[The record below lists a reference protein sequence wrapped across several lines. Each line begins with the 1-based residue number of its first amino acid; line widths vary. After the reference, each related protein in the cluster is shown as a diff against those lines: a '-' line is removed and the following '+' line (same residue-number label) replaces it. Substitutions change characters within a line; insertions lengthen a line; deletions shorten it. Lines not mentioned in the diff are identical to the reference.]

1 MENNNIKNTDSQDTQ
16 SEKGSQVRKNGQGK
30 PGFRH
35 NRHYKKHYGGHPA
48 DKKPRENE
56 PAEDNISVSEENAVV
71 AEEMIPEAEKE
82 IQNEAPAAPAEEAVT
97 AASPEA
103 EEAPAQSE
111 LDRALDRAE
120 NAPEASDEKVE
131 IVGVRFKPVGKIYY
145 FDPDGIILSTDDGVI
160 LETARGVEYG
170 TVAIANR
177 MVSVSEIVSPL
188 KKIIRAATD
197 EDLKKLEKNR
207 EVEERARQ
215 VWALQ
220 VEKHGLE
227 MTLVDVEYTFD
238 NTKLLFYF
246 TAEGRIDFRNFVKDV
261 AAVFKTRI
269 ELRQIGVRDEA
280 KQIGGFGVCGREFCC
295 RTFLDEF
302 QQVSIK
308 MAKEQGL
315 SLNSVKISGTC
326 GRLMCCLRYESDTY
340 EEELKKTPAVDSIV
354 ETPDGKGVVVESNV
368 LAGLVKVR
376 LDGMRETAPRLFS
389 REQVKIVGRI
399 RRNDNEM
406 DEELKKLQD

>member
-1 MENNNIKNTDSQDTQ
+1 MENNNIKKTENTENG
-16 SEKGSQVRKNGQGK
+16 EKNYRVHHNNRGKNNFHHRNHFKKNDGE
-30 PGFRH
+30 FR
-35 NRHYKKHYGGHPA
+35 R
-48 DKKPRENE
+48 DKKTDEVN
-56 PAEDNISVSEENAVV
+56 AENAVADV
-71 AEEMIPEAEKE
+71 EL
-82 IQNEAPAAPAEEAVT
+82 V
-97 AASPEA
+97 EA
-103 EEAPAQSE
+103 EEVNETADVVEETVEKTVEEASAE
-111 LDRALDRAE
+111 AE
-120 NAPEASDEKVE
+120 NQPCNEEFPEIPAEAGASDEKVE

-145 FDPDGIILSTDDGVI
+145 FDPAGIELCTEDGVI

-170 TVAIANR
+170 NVAIPNR
-177 MVSVSEIVSPL
+177 MVPVSEIVSPL
-188 KKIIRAATD
+188 KKIIRKATA
-197 EDLKKLEKNR
+197 EDFEKLEKNR
-207 EVEERARQ
+207 EVEAHARQ
-215 VWALQ
+215 IWAGQ
-220 VEKHGLE
+220 VEKHGLD

-246 TAEGRIDFRNFVKDV
+246 TAEGRVDFRNFVKDV

-280 KQIGGFGVCGREFCC
+280 KQVGGFGVCGREFCC

-389 REQVKIVGRI
+389 REQVKILGKI

>member
-1 MENNNIKNTDSQDTQ
+1 MENNNIKKTENTENG
-16 SEKGSQVRKNGQGK
+16 EKNYRVHHNNRGKNNFHHRNHFKKNDGE
-30 PGFRH
+30 FR
-35 NRHYKKHYGGHPA
+35 R
-48 DKKPRENE
+48 DKKTDEVN
-56 PAEDNISVSEENAVV
+56 AENAVADV
-71 AEEMIPEAEKE
+71 EL
-82 IQNEAPAAPAEEAVT
+82 V
-97 AASPEA
+97 EA
-103 EEAPAQSE
+103 EEVNETADVVEETVEKTVEEASAE
-111 LDRALDRAE
+111 AE
-120 NAPEASDEKVE
+120 NQPCNEEFPEIPAEAGASDEKVE

-145 FDPDGIILSTDDGVI
+145 FDPAGIELCTEDGVI

-170 TVAIANR
+170 NVAIPNR
-177 MVSVSEIVSPL
+177 MVPVSEIVSPL
-188 KKIIRAATD
+188 KKIIRKATA
-197 EDLKKLEKNR
+197 EDFEKLEKNR
-207 EVEERARQ
+207 EVEAHARQ
-215 VWALQ
+215 IWAGQ
-220 VEKHGLE
+220 VEKHGLD

-246 TAEGRIDFRNFVKDV
+246 TAEGRVDFRNFVKDV

-280 KQIGGFGVCGREFCC
+280 KQVGGFGVCGREFCC

-376 LDGMRETAPRLFS
+376 LDGMR
-389 REQVKIVGRI
+389 
-399 RRNDNEM
+399 
-406 DEELKKLQD
+406 

>member
-1 MENNNIKNTDSQDTQ
+1 MENNNIKKTENTESG
-16 SEKGSQVRKNGQGK
+16 EKNYRIHRNGHGKNN
-30 PGFRH
+30 FH
-35 NRHYKKHYGGHPA
+35 NRHNHKKNDGDFRRDKTTDEVKA
-48 DKKPRENE
+48 DNITAPE
-56 PAEDNISVSEENAVV
+56 PAYDETVTKADVSATFENVVEKTAKTAPVTDKSPETEASNEEF
-71 AEEMIPEAEKE
+71 PE
-82 IQNEAPAAPAEEAVT
+82 IPAEVD
-97 AASPEA
+97 ASV
-103 EEAPAQSE
+103 
-111 LDRALDRAE
+111 
-120 NAPEASDEKVE
+120 EKVE

-145 FDPDGIILSTDDGVI
+145 FDPAGIELKTDDGVI

-170 TVAIANR
+170 TVAISNR

-188 KKIIRAATD
+188 KKIIRKATAA
-197 EDLKKLEKNR
+197 DLEKLEKNR
-207 EVEERARQ
+207 EVEKRAREI
-215 VWALQ
+215 WSEQ
-220 VEKHGLE
+220 VEKHGLD

-246 TAEGRIDFRNFVKDV
+246 TAEGRVDFRNFVKDV

-280 KQIGGFGVCGREFCC
+280 KQVGGFGVCGREFCC

-326 GRLMCCLRYESDTY
+326 GRLMCCLRYENDTY

-389 REQVKIVGRI
+389 REQVKILGKI

>member
-1 MENNNIKNTDSQDTQ
+1 MENKYLNNATSGKESTGTESRYTIRRGGQEQNLPEKDKEP
-16 SEKGSQVRKNGQGK
+16 SEKGLSQKSDNPPVSFKNEKVGTENVNLQNQTK
-30 PGFRH
+30 SDDSEI
-35 NRHYKKHYGGHPA
+35 A
-48 DKKPRENE
+48 DKL
-56 PAEDNISVSEENAVV
+56 PAVSDDG
-71 AEEMIPEAEKE
+71 
-82 IQNEAPAAPAEEAVT
+82 Q
-97 AASPEA
+97 
-103 EEAPAQSE
+103 
-111 LDRALDRAE
+111 
-120 NAPEASDEKVE
+120 KVE
-131 IVGVRFKPVGKIYY
+131 IVGIRFKPVGKIYY
-145 FDPDGIILSTDDGVI
+145 FDPDGIILSCDDGVI

-170 TVAIANR
+170 TVVIPNR
-177 MVSVSEIVSPL
+177 MIPVSEIVSPL
-188 KKIIRAATD
+188 KKIIRAATEQD
-197 EDLKKLEKNR
+197 MKTLEKNR
-207 EVEERARQ
+207 EVEKRARQ
-215 VWALQ
+215 VWAAQ

-238 NTKLLFYF
+238 NAKLLFYF

-280 KQIGGFGVCGREFCC
+280 KQVGGFGVCGREFCC

-326 GRLMCCLRYESDTY
+326 GRLMCCLRYESETY
-340 EEELKKTPAVDSIV
+340 EEKIKKTPTVDSVV

-368 LAGLVKVR
+368 LAGLVKVC
-376 LDGMRETAPRLFS
+376 LDGKRETAPRLFS
-389 REQVKIVGRI
+389 CEQVKIIGKI
-399 RRNDNEM
+399 HNNDGEF